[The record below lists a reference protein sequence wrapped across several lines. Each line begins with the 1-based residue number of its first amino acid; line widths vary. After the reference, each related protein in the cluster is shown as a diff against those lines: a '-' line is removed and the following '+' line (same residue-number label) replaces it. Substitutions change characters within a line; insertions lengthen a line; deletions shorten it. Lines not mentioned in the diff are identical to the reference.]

1 MLTPRF
7 ALISLSLASIA
18 APAVQAQVR
27 ERLARPVPAGSAVIA
42 TPDRGEI
49 HTLARPMAG
58 PTNLSATG
66 TPATT
71 SLRWD
76 AAPGATGYHVS
87 RADAAGATVRL
98 TPNPIAATSFED
110 LSGGV
115 KPGIGYT
122 YHVTAAHPNGGSG
135 TAQVSFTPPAP
146 AVPDSVRVELR
157 GGEIVLLWG
166 AVPGAGSYQIF
177 ESWTQAVTYPTYS
190 TGYSAD
196 GKPYTVTSYTTRYD
210 HKIRTHVMP
219 APQSSFSLGTAAA
232 AKGHRFDVGAAYPP
246 SGVTAPRAQ
255 WKYVVVP

>member
-1 MLTPRF
+1 MLKPRF
-7 ALISLSLASIA
+7 VLISLTLASIA
-18 APAVQAQVR
+18 APAIQAQVR
-27 ERLARPVPAGSAVIA
+27 ERLARPVPVGSPTIV
-42 TPDRGEI
+42 TPAPGEGT

-58 PTNLSATG
+58 PTNLLATG
-66 TPATT
+66 TPATA

-76 AAPGATGYHVS
+76 AAPGASGYHVS
-87 RADAAGATVRL
+87 RADPAGATVRL
-98 TPNPIAATSFED
+98 TPNLIAATSFED
-110 LSGGV
+110 ASGGV

-122 YHVTAAHPNGGSG
+122 YNVTAIHPNGGAG

-157 GGEIVLLWG
+157 GGESVLLWG

-177 ESWTQAVTYPTYS
+177 ESWTQAVTYPIYS

-210 HKIRTHVMP
+210 HMIRTHVMA
-219 APQSSFSLGTAAA
+219 APQTSLSLGTAA
-232 AKGHRFDVGAAYPP
+232 KGHRYEVGATYPP